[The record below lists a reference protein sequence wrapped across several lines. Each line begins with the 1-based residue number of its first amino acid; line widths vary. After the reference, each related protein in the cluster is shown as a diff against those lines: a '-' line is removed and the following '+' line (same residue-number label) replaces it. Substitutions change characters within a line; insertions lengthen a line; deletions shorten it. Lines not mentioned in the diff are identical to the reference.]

1 MVIQGRLEKEK
12 NENDAHVLANSVKR
26 SQQAYNLN
34 LGSIYADRSDYE
46 IVQGFEVN
54 FSDGCVCPRMYRVDE
69 AFEGILSD
77 DDLINYVKEY

>member
-1 MVIQGRLEKEK
+1 MVIQGRLEGEK
-12 NENDAHVLANSVKR
+12 NENDAHVLANCVKR

-34 LGSIYADRSDYE
+34 LGSIYAERSDYE

-77 DDLINYVKEY
+77 DDLIDYVKKD

>member
-1 MVIQGRLEKEK
+1 VIIRFK
-12 NENDAHVLANSVKR
+12 NKKKENDAHVLANCVKR

-46 IVQGFEVN
+46 IIQGSEVN
-54 FSDGCVCPRMYRVDE
+54 FSDGCVCPRTYRVDE